1 MKEEKKRMEKEKK
14 DVDIRIRLLEER
26 IDGLE
31 EEKRVWEEANVELET
46 QVNKAVTEGEATR
59 RMLSYSHH

>member
-1 MKEEKKRMEKEKK
+1 MEKEKK
-14 DVDIRIRLLEER
+14 DVDIRIRILEER

-46 QVNKAVTEGEATR
+46 QVNRAKTEGGGGGPGAC
-59 RMLSYSHH
+59 

>member
-14 DVDIRIRLLEER
+14 DVDIRIRILEER

-46 QVNKAVTEGEATR
+46 QVNRTITEAKE
-59 RMLSYSHH
+59 YK

>member
-1 MKEEKKRMEKEKK
+1 MEKEKK
-14 DVDIRIRLLEER
+14 DVDIRIRILEER

-46 QVNKAVTEGEATR
+46 QVNRAKTEGVGVGGQPGAC
-59 RMLSYSHH
+59 